1 METQPKPNP
10 QDTSTKA
17 VSVQSA
23 QSDESPRL
31 APEEHAWI
39 EEMTGRTLTNDE
51 AQSLL
56 REAKLTASWED
67 IYGKRRAHMAR

>member
-1 METQPKPNP
+1 METTPNAQPKPNP
-10 QDTSTKA
+10 Q
-17 VSVQSA
+17 Q
-23 QSDESPRL
+23 QNRESDESPRL

>member
-1 METQPKPNP
+1 MDTLQKSLSASTAVTNDAFERP
-10 QDTSTKA
+10 Q
-17 VSVQSA
+17 
-23 QSDESPRL
+23 L

-39 EEMTGRTLTNDE
+39 ERLTRRTLSNDE

-67 IYGKRRAHMAR
+67 IYGKRA